1 MVSCIRFLETM
12 RKFVVSW
19 SRRRTLDW
27 KLWRMEVIEKVG
39 VNLGKEEGGDGRDPG
54 LGLRWLGCLS
64 LHQKAGQIKGQSKEV
79 F

>member
-19 SRRRTLDW
+19 SRRTLDW
-27 KLWRMEVIEKVG
+27 RLWRMEARRKVG
-39 VNLGKEEGGDGRDPG
+39 VNLGKEEGGDGQD
-54 LGLRWLGCLS
+54 LGMRLSWLGCLS